1 MDRAAL
7 AERLI
12 SSKTRRDRERL
23 LRQNPELAD
32 SGLARAIKDICY
44 SAWTVNPTTAQ
55 RSADAIDLLNSF
67 SPDKETDALRLWV
80 RGISDITR
88 GALESATLNLD
99 AASRAF
105 RLNGELHE
113 AAKPLVAMLIA
124 LAMLGRYDQA
134 VKTAKTAIRIFEKFG
149 DDVEAGKI
157 ELNLSNVFSRQGLYR
172 RAQKYGL
179 AALRRFEKAGEMT
192 WRTMAENDLANT
204 YTDLNDFRSADRY
217 YRRALAS
224 ATRAGMVVTQAEI
237 EASIGNLA
245 RFRGNYGDALRYLET
260 SRGRYDGLSM
270 RHQSAIADLEIAGI
284 YSELNLLIEAAEL
297 YAKSA
302 IVLRKLKMRGEE
314 AAARANLGRT
324 ALALGNI
331 RLAQR
336 QLNKARELYTNERN
350 KAGLASVL
358 LTAATLDINSERFR
372 SAGEKLSELRSVTR
386 RGDRARLYGDILLAR
401 LEAASGDISRSV
413 RRLQRVIAAARAIEQ
428 PAIEQNALDVLG
440 QISESDGRL
449 ALAEECY
456 RNAISIVETLR
467 SPLPGEEFRIAYLA
481 GKLEP
486 YNNLAKLLVAKDRY
500 AAAFECIE
508 QSRARS
514 LVDSMLESAN
524 PASGAVEFSETA
536 QNLRE
541 ELNWYYNRV
550 ARVNA
555 DEATKLNSEI
565 RKREKR
571 LTDVLRRIGSIELKH
586 AAARGSAAEGS
597 QLAALQRDLAATH
610 AFIEYFEIDGKISA
624 FGITRERIDH
634 FAEIALSDEIL
645 SLIEGLRFQF
655 DSLRY
660 RPEAI
665 ARFQDLLKAKADQYL
680 SKLYE
685 KLIRPLDAAI
695 GNRSLIIAP
704 VSHLHY
710 VPFNA
715 LRQGD
720 RYLIEDRELVYVPS
734 AAVWQTLAPAADLN
748 LKRALL
754 MSFADEQIPQADRET
769 AALQRLFSEATIL
782 TGTNATFEAYRLEA
796 PNYDVVHLA
805 CHGQFR
811 PDDPAYSGLHLADG
825 WITVK
830 DVCSQRLR
838 AGLVTL
844 SACETGLNK
853 IAKGEE
859 LIGLSRG
866 FLTAGAKSIVL
877 SLWTVDDLASVILMK
892 DFYKNLQRG
901 KTVSASLRS
910 AQRNCIK
917 KGKHPYFWS
926 PFILIGR

>member
-23 LRQNPELAD
+23 LTQNADLAD

-88 GALESATLNLD
+88 GALESATINLD

-179 AALRRFEKAGEMT
+179 EALRRFEKAGEMT

-224 ATRAGMVVTQAEI
+224 AMSAGMTVTQAEI

-284 YSELNLLIEAAEL
+284 YSELNLLNEAAEL
-297 YAKSA
+297 YSKAA

-314 AAARANLGRT
+314 ATARANLGRT
-324 ALALGNI
+324 ALALGNV
-331 RLAQR
+331 RLAER
-336 QLNKARELYTNERN
+336 QLNKARELYTIERN

-358 LTAATLDINSERFR
+358 LTMAELDINAGRSR
-372 SAGEKLSELRSVTR
+372 SAREILENLRKVTR
-386 RGDRARLYGDILLAR
+386 HGDRARLYGDILLAR
-401 LEAASGDISRSV
+401 LDAGAGNVTRSL
-413 RRLQRVIAAARAIEQ
+413 RRLQRVIEYARAIEQ
-428 PAIEQNALDVLG
+428 PAIEQNALDILG

-456 RNAISIVETLR
+456 RNAIAIVETLR
-467 SPLPGEEFRIAYLA
+467 SPLPGEEFRMAYLA

-486 YNNLAKLLVAKDRY
+486 YDSLAKLLLSSGRY

-508 QSRARS
+508 RARSRS
-514 LVDSMLESAN
+514 LVDSMIDSAE
-524 PASGAVEFSETA
+524 PSFLPGEFSEMA
-536 QNLRE
+536 QTLRE
-541 ELNWYYNRV
+541 ELNWYYSRV
-550 ARVNA
+550 ARANA
-555 DEATKLNSEI
+555 GEATKLNSEI

-571 LTDVLRRIGSIELKH
+571 LTDTLRRIESTE
-586 AAARGSAAEGS
+586 RGRTRVGRTVSEGS
-597 QLAALQRDLAATH
+597 QLAALQRDLAAKC
-610 AFIEYFEIDGKISA
+610 AFIEYYEIDGKISA
-624 FGITRERIDH
+624 FVITRERIDH
-634 FAEIALSDEIL
+634 FAELASSDEIL

-665 ARFQDLLKAKADQYL
+665 ARFHDLLKAKADQYL

-685 KLIRPLDAAI
+685 KLIAPLEAPI

-715 LRQGD
+715 LRQSGC
-720 RYLIEDRELVYVPS
+720 YLIEDREMVYAPS
-734 AAVWQTLAPAADLN
+734 AAVWQTLAPACGLQ
-748 LKRALL
+748 LESALL
-754 MSFADEQIPQADRET
+754 MSFADEQISQADRET

-782 TGTNATFEAYRLEA
+782 TGTNATFEAYR
-796 PNYDVVHLA
+796 HLA

-859 LIGLSRG
+859 LIGLARG

-926 PFILIGR
+926 PFILIGK